1 MLVTAASANH
11 NLFIDQIKL
20 IFQFI
25 REYEYYSHIYLNV
38 FLDSVCH
45 YIDRK
50 RPPYDKQIEIH
61 TLIDALMTGLLDDD
75 IIGYSYH
82 EWMFKHGT
90 YFAFH
95 TYCQV
100 YKMTERLFWS
110 HELLSLFVITLN
122 VVKFQIY
129 LDVATIDQT
138 STKIL
143 QTVYDL
149 RFTLG
154 TRRNTLHY
162 FLTTMMISYESY
174 YQNRKAN
181 KEDFYYLIAIGYVLY
196 DDICAIFENTKLSAC
211 FNTRYPDGLREYMI
225 ARYFGVNVDYAK
237 MQNSKTWTKKTLLEN
252 KSFYLKKFIHALFY
266 HNKRAIDY
274 TEYYDLTIRAIDVPD
289 YPAPPYHVS
298 GYIRHPLDATNFSHA
313 CNVTWDLR
321 EVKLA
326 AINHSSY
333 DFINDLPYVLAEIR
347 DTMIPHK
354 FKQHYHEE
362 GNYLVNTVT
371 DLLWKKEDSRRQKYL
386 NNIRRELFGRLYYDV
401 NDDRFN
407 DINYPS
413 MFDSIG
419 DGAAEY
425 DYSSD
430 DTDDDLNQ
438 VN

>member
-1 MLVTAASANH
+1 
-11 NLFIDQIKL
+11 
-20 IFQFI
+20 
-25 REYEYYSHIYLNV
+25 
-38 FLDSVCH
+38 
-45 YIDRK
+45 
-50 RPPYDKQIEIH
+50 
-61 TLIDALMTGLLDDD
+61 LDDD

-82 EWMFKHGT
+82 EWMFKYGT

-129 LDVATIDQT
+129 LDIATIDQT

-181 KEDFYYLIAIGYVLY
+181 KEDLHHFIAIGYVLY
-196 DDICAIFENTKLSAC
+196 DDICAVFENTKLSAC
-211 FNTRYPDGLREYMI
+211 FNARYPDGLREYMI
-225 ARYFGVNVDYAK
+225 AKYFGVNVDYAK

-326 AINHSSY
+326 AINHSSF

-347 DTMIPHK
+347 DTMIPQK

-425 DYSSD
+425 NYSSD
-430 DTDDDLNQ
+430 DTDDELNQ